1 MSHADVGLVA
11 VTIDDREWRG
21 MAMFTVS
28 CFVILAG
35 LPLATNASTWM
46 RHGEPAAVVMYP
58 AAVAIA
64 LARGCARAWRM
75 QVRIDEHSVLVC
87 KFFRTHQMGWPE
99 MGRFEDGSRW
109 IAGICFESGSTPA
122 IGLSTPWHASFNVG
136 SRAYAI
142 ADYRRRHGCSQDA

>member
-46 RHGEPAAVVMYP
+46 RHGEPA
-58 AAVAIA
+58 
-64 LARGCARAWRM
+64 
-75 QVRIDEHSVLVC
+75 S
-87 KFFRTHQMGWPE
+87 
-99 MGRFEDGSRW
+99 
-109 IAGICFESGSTPA
+109 
-122 IGLSTPWHASFNVG
+122 
-136 SRAYAI
+136 
-142 ADYRRRHGCSQDA
+142 